1 MNNTIKYGGLVL
13 DPSDNVATLLFDY
26 AAGDAIRLKGID
38 GDVLAAESVESG
50 HKMAVSVIGRGSDII
65 KYGQR
70 IGIATADIRLGEW
83 VHLHNMESVYD
94 TDFRKR
100 VKL

>member
-1 MNNTIKYGGLVL
+1 MNSVEKYGGLVL
-13 DPSDNVATLLFDY
+13 DPSDNVATLLFDC
-26 AAGDAIRLKGID
+26 AAGDAIRLKGVD
-38 GDVLAAESVESG
+38 GNVLAAESVKSG
-50 HKMAVSVIGRGSDII
+50 HKIAVTVIGRGSDII

-70 IGIATADIRLGEW
+70 IGVAIADIRSGEW

>member
-1 MNNTIKYGGLVL
+1 MNRTTRYGGLVL
-13 DPSDNVATLLFDY
+13 DPSDNVATLLFDCS
-26 AAGDAIRLKGID
+26 AGDTINLKGAD
-38 GDVLAAESVESG
+38 SKVRAVESVESG
-50 HKMAVSVIGRGSDII
+50 HKIALSVIGKGSDII

-70 IGIATADIRLGEW
+70 IGIATADIRPGEW